1 MTWAQ
6 EPQISI
12 SSQVDNS
19 RVYIGDLIT
28 YTVTVTHDKDVKVE
42 LPGLGANLGGFEIRD
57 YNLHEPKKKDGLI
70 TSAVDYTIS
79 TFFTGEF
86 EIPPLTVMYYTP
98 EDTAAKTLSTEKIKI
113 VVESVKPSEAGDIKD
128 IKPPVEIPR
137 DLWHLMRWFVL
148 GGVLALLA
156 FLVFVIY
163 RRKKAGK
170 LDRLRDSDL
179 LENGRIKEFYT
190 EISEIIREY
199 IEGRYFIVAM
209 EMTTTEVLEGLSTAE
224 LSEDN
229 FHLFQTFLE
238 QSDLVKFA
246 KRIPS
251 EDENEAILNMAY
263 EIVNRTKVLLEEILE
278 ESSGEEPKDR
288 IGGAETEE
296 GGSPAEPE
304 MVSVESG
311 NRETECVFSLGL
323 RERSSQGFRD
333 TSAECSLWL
342 ENART
347 ELPCPCFCPSAVRY
361 EGRGGHHPG
370 NRHRP
375 YDGYLQF
382 DVSRGY

>member
-1 MTWAQ
+1 MIGVFRNRTMKRAVTLFVVGRFFTLTWAQ

-28 YTVTVTHDKDVKVE
+28 YTVTVTHDKDVKVD

-57 YNLHEPKKKDGLI
+57 YNVHEPKKKDGLI

-98 EDTAAKTLSTEKIKI
+98 EDTASKTLSTEKIKI

-137 DLWHLMRWFVL
+137 DLWHLVKWLVL
-148 GGVLALLA
+148 GGVLAVLA
-156 FLVFVIY
+156 FLIFIIY

-170 LDRLRDSDL
+170 GLLPVREAPPRPPHEVAYEALDQLRDSDL

-190 EISEIIREY
+190 EISEIIRQY

-209 EMTTTEVLEGLSTAE
+209 EMTTTEVMEGLSTTE
-224 LSEDN
+224 VSEDN
-229 FHLFQTFLE
+229 FNLFQTFLD

-246 KRIPS
+246 KHIPS
-251 EDENEAILNMAY
+251 KDENEAILNMAY
-263 EIVNRTKVLLEEILE
+263 EIVNRTKVLLGEIIE
-278 ESSGEEPKDR
+278 QSSGEEPKER
-288 IGGAETEE
+288 MEGAETEE
-296 GGSPAEPE
+296 GGSTAELE

-311 NRETECVFSLGL
+311 NRETECSDAG
-323 RERSSQGFRD
+323 EAG
-333 TSAECSLWL
+333 T
-342 ENART
+342 
-347 ELPCPCFCPSAVRY
+347 
-361 EGRGGHHPG
+361 
-370 NRHRP
+370 
-375 YDGYLQF
+375 
-382 DVSRGY
+382 

>member
-1 MTWAQ
+1 MRGVFRNRTVKRAVTLFVIGRFFTMTWAQ

-170 LDRLRDSDL
+170 GLLPVREAPPRPPHEVAYRSLDRLRDSDL

-311 NRETECVFSLGL
+311 NRETECS
-323 RERSSQGFRD
+323 D
-333 TSAECSLWL
+333 TDE
-342 ENART
+342 
-347 ELPCPCFCPSAVRY
+347 
-361 EGRGGHHPG
+361 PG
-370 NRHRP
+370 A
-375 YDGYLQF
+375 
-382 DVSRGY
+382 

>member
-1 MTWAQ
+1 MITIFRNRTLKRAVILFVGGRFFILTWAQ

-28 YTVTVTHDKDVKVE
+28 YTVTVTHDSNVNVE

-57 YNLHEPKKKDGLI
+57 YNVHEPKKKDGMI

-113 VVESVKPSEAGDIKD
+113 IVESVKPSEAGDIKD

-137 DLWHLMRWFVL
+137 DWWHLVKWFVL
-148 GGVLALLA
+148 GGALVVLA
-156 FLVFVIY
+156 FLVFIIY

-170 LDRLRDSDL
+170 GLLPIREAPPRPPHEVAYEALDQLRDSDL

-190 EISEIIREY
+190 EISEIIRQY

-224 LSEDN
+224 VSEDN
-229 FHLFQTFLE
+229 FNLFQTFLD

-251 EDENEAILNMAY
+251 EDENEEILNTAY

-278 ESSGEEPKDR
+278 ESRGEEP
-288 IGGAETEE
+288 GEEMEGAETRD
-296 GGSPAEPE
+296 GGSQAELE
-304 MVSVESG
+304 TVSVEG
-311 NRETECVFSLGL
+311 EDRED
-323 RERSSQGFRD
+323 ERSD
-333 TSAECSLWL
+333 TE
-342 ENART
+342 E
-347 ELPCPCFCPSAVRY
+347 
-361 EGRGGHHPG
+361 PG
-370 NRHRP
+370 
-375 YDGYLQF
+375 
-382 DVSRGY
+382 V